1 MKMFHL
7 LMMNL
12 GFLEVQ
18 LFDESDFVIEILFA
32 FEVGAHTIFFA
43 VSPEFIFMLFLLH

>member
-18 LFDESDFVIEILFA
+18 LFDESDFVIVIISA
-32 FEVGAHTIFFA
+32 FEVGVHTIFFV
-43 VSPEFIFMLFLLH
+43 VSPKLIFMLFLWH